1 VVRTGPTPL
10 GRIRPVAWLCAA
22 MIFACATA
30 TGRAA
35 GEYRTLEVESLKL
48 EFDSEW
54 AFRTAP
60 GYLPLRVDIT
70 NLGDARVIEIVG
82 SGTRFFRGGMGP
94 SSGGTEVSQRVRLA
108 RGDRVRLTLPIPVF
122 GGNENLS
129 FEIREN
135 GRTLER
141 LGYSGFQGAL
151 GSGDTSALLVI
162 DRASPTAAM
171 MGGWVRPFGAGT
183 AAVTGSFGAGMT
195 ASRVPSSIMPPL
207 DFVLSPLRLPTN
219 WLGYTSVRAVVVGPT
234 EWAQLSEPQKNA
246 LLTWAAC
253 GGDLVLVDS
262 APPAVDAAVHDPP
275 APVATPARAYFFGRI
290 HRPASASITA
300 TGLTVFL
307 AEAQTLQDANLA
319 LPANTARD
327 WGKIGARGF
336 RLPIPGVGGIPARAY
351 VLILLVFSLIIGPA
365 NTWFLRR
372 SRQQVLLVL
381 TAPLIS
387 AAFILLLAG
396 YVIAGEGRGVTGRI
410 ASFTMLD
417 QVRSQAAT
425 RSSLSLYAAGL
436 MPSGELRL
444 PRDVAAFPIGILGNG
459 TRERVVLDL
468 TETQRFAG
476 GVILARSP
484 TNVEQIA
491 FRSARERLTF
501 SRDASGA
508 TVVNALGATVTALV
522 YRDGATWR
530 LLDERLPPGAK
541 ARLRPSGNGVANL
554 APTDLP
560 LWSRIVHLAQ
570 HQPVG
575 SYLAVLDRSP
585 FVEPGVP
592 GVAERGSFHLVLGW
606 PEGQP

>member
-1 VVRTGPTPL
+1 VARMVLTML
-10 GRIRPVAWLCAA
+10 GRWRVACVCVVLLVG
-22 MIFACATA
+22 ATA

-35 GEYRTLEVESLKL
+35 GEYRTLDVEKLKIA
-48 EFDSEW
+48 FDSEW

-70 NLGDARVIEIVG
+70 NLGDARVIEIAG

-94 SSGGTEVSQRVRLA
+94 GSGGTEVVQRVRLG
-108 RGDRVRLTLPIPVF
+108 RGDHVRLTIPVPVF
-122 GGNENLS
+122 GWNENLN

-151 GSGDTSALLVI
+151 GPGDTSALLVV

-171 MGGWVRPFGAGT
+171 MAGWARPFGAGT

-195 ASRVPSSIMPPL
+195 ASRVPSSVMPPL
-207 DFVLSPLRLPTN
+207 DFVLSPSRLPTN

-234 EWAQLSEPQKNA
+234 EWTQLSEPQRTA

-253 GGDLVLVDS
+253 GGDLILVDS
-262 APPAVDAAVHDPP
+262 APPAADAATQDATV
-275 APVATPARAYFFGRI
+275 PVATPARAHFFGRI
-290 HRPASASITA
+290 HRPTSASITA
-300 TGLTVFL
+300 TGLGVFL
-307 AEAQTLQDANLA
+307 AEAQKLQDSNLA
-319 LPANTARD
+319 LPATSARD
-327 WGKIGARGF
+327 WGKIAARGF

-351 VLILLVFSLIIGPA
+351 VLILLVFSLLIGPA

-372 SRQQVLLVL
+372 SGQQVLLVL

-387 AAFILLLAG
+387 AAFIVLLGG
-396 YVIAGEGRGVTGRI
+396 YVVAGEGQGVSGRI

-436 MPSGELRL
+436 MPAGALRL
-444 PRDVAAFPIGILGNG
+444 PRDVAVFPIGIQGTG
-459 TRERVVLDL
+459 TRERLTLDL

-491 FRSARERLTF
+491 FRAARERLTF
-501 SRDASGA
+501 TREGSGA

-530 LLDERLPPGAK
+530 LLDERLPPGGK
-541 ARLRPSGNGVANL
+541 ATLKPSGNGVANL
-554 APTDLP
+554 VPMDLP
-560 LWSRIVHLAQ
+560 LWSRILHLAQ

-592 GVAERGSFHLVLGW
+592 AVAERGSFHLVLGW
-606 PEGQP
+606 PGGQP

>member
-1 VVRTGPTPL
+1 
-10 GRIRPVAWLCAA
+10 
-22 MIFACATA
+22 
-30 TGRAA
+30 
-35 GEYRTLEVESLKL
+35 
-48 EFDSEW
+48 
-54 AFRTAP
+54 
-60 GYLPLRVDIT
+60 
-70 NLGDARVIEIVG
+70 
-82 SGTRFFRGGMGP
+82 MGP
-94 SSGGTEVSQRVRLA
+94 GSGGTEVSQRVRLG
-108 RGDRVRLTLPIPVF
+108 RGDHVRLTIPVPVF
-122 GGNENLS
+122 GWNENLN

-151 GSGDTSALLVI
+151 GPGDTSALLVV

-171 MGGWVRPFGAGT
+171 MTGWVRPFGAGT
-183 AAVTGSFGAGMT
+183 TLVGPGGGATT
-195 ASRVPSSIMPPL
+195 ASRVPSSMLPPL
-207 DFVLSPLRLPTN
+207 DFVLSPPRLPTN

-234 EWAQLSEPQKNA
+234 EWAQLSEPQRNA
-246 LLTWAAC
+246 LLTWTAC
-253 GGDLVLVDS
+253 GGDLILVDS
-262 APPAVDAAVHDPP
+262 APPAADAATPDTP

-290 HRPASASITA
+290 HRPTSASITA
-300 TGLTVFL
+300 TGLEVFM
-307 AEAQTLQDANLA
+307 AEAQKLQDANLA
-319 LPANTARD
+319 LPATSARD
-327 WGKIGARGF
+327 WGKIAARGF

-372 SRQQVLLVL
+372 NRQQVLLVL

-396 YVIAGEGRGVTGRI
+396 YVVAGEGQGVSGRI

-444 PRDVAAFPIGILGNG
+444 PRDVAVFPIGIQGTG
-459 TRERVVLDL
+459 TRERLTLDL

-484 TNVEQIA
+484 TNVEQIG

-501 SRDASGA
+501 TREGSGA

-530 LLDERLPPGAK
+530 LLDERLPPGGK
-541 ARLRPSGNGVANL
+541 ATLKPSGNGVGNL
-554 APTDLP
+554 VPKDLP
-560 LWSRIVHLAQ
+560 LWSRILHLAQ

-585 FVEPGVP
+585 FVESGVP
-592 GVAERGSFHLVLGW
+592 AVAERGSFHLVLGW
-606 PEGQP
+606 PGGQP